1 MSTSSRII
9 KNTSFLYLKMGITMF
24 VSLLTTRLLLN
35 SLGVSDFGIYNIVG
49 GAISMLGFL
58 NVAMASA
65 TQRFLSYSEGANDKD
80 KETVI
85 FNASVI
91 LHFIIA
97 IIISVMLIVACP
109 FLFDGVLNI
118 QPNRIEAAKII
129 YYSLIISTAFTM
141 MTVPY
146 DAVMN
151 AHENMLY
158 YSIIGVVESLLKLIV
173 TIIVVYTLM
182 DKLIVYGILMSII
195 PFVTLTVMRIYCK
208 RNYKE
213 CNFSFSLYFRKDIM
227 KEMTSFAGWNFL
239 SSFSSIVGNYGNG
252 IVLNH
257 FFGTVLNTALGVAN
271 QLSGQL
277 SAFSQNMMKA
287 INPVIVKSEGAGS
300 TENMLTYSYAACRY
314 SYLLILFFAVPFA
327 FEAPYIL
334 KIWLKNVPEWGI
346 LFFRFQ
352 VLRNLLEQLTG
363 SLGTAIG
370 AKGKIKGRSISSIL
384 CNLIQLPI
392 LYIIFKRGG
401 TPAWYFIVILI
412 TMVFLSAMFNVY
424 FCKKTCG
431 MKLISYYRN
440 VLVSCLSTTIIMMI
454 SCYIVLLF
462 FKDGLLQTVFC
473 FILTSLAFILSYRF
487 FASKEELVVINTTM
501 IKIKNRLLK

>member
-1 MSTSSRII
+1 MLTSSRII

-208 RNYKE
+208 RNYNE
-213 CNFSFSLYFRKDIM
+213 CHFNYSLYFRKDIM

-257 FFGTVLNTALGVAN
+257 FFGTVLNAALGVAN

-277 SAFSQNMMKA
+277 CAFSQNMMKA
-287 INPVIVKSEGAGS
+287 INPVIVKSEGAGC
-300 TENMLTYSYAACRY
+300 TEDMMTYSYAACRY

-327 FEAPYIL
+327 LEAPYIL

-352 VLRNLLEQLTG
+352 LLRNLLEQLTG

-370 AKGKIKGRSISSIL
+370 AKGKIRGKSISSIL

-392 LYIIFKRGG
+392 LYAIFKQGG
-401 TPAWYFIVILI
+401 TPAWYFIIILI
-412 TMVFLSAMFNVY
+412 TMVLLSAMFNVY
-424 FCKKTCG
+424 FCKKICG
-431 MKLISYYRN
+431 MKLITYFRN
-440 VLVSCLSTTIIMMI
+440 VLVSCLSITIVMI
-454 SCYIVLLF
+454 SLSSIVLLL
-462 FKDGLLQTVFC
+462 FKDGLLRTLLC
-473 FILTSLAFILSYRF
+473 FVITSLAFIVSYRF
-487 FASKEELVVINTTM
+487 FASKEELVAINAM
-501 IKIKNRLLK
+501 RIKIKNRLYK